1 MKTIVYI
8 TIFVFLI
15 LSINACAP
23 APLVGA
29 AETVAGMQAVIH
41 GEVGTFVMS
50 DGISYMLAW
59 PKGNQYAWTVIN
71 NARGIDFNAIRN
83 SATTL
88 SRLLLDLEKNGF
100 YYVPFDAMPKDI
112 VAQILGYSLTQLVIT
127 SVESFPTVFL
137 VPAVLFKS
145 TPTIGVVQ

>member
-1 MKTIVYI
+1 MKQIVYI
-8 TIFVFLI
+8 TLFTLVI

-23 APLVGA
+23 APLVGS
-29 AETVAGMQAVIH
+29 AETVAGMQAVVR
-41 GEVGTFVMS
+41 GEVGTFVMT

-88 SRLLLDLEKNGF
+88 TKLVLDLERNGF
-100 YYVPFDAMPKDI
+100 YYVPFDQMPKDI

-127 SVESFPTVFL
+127 GVQSFPTVFL

-145 TPTIGVVQ
+145 TPTVGVVQ